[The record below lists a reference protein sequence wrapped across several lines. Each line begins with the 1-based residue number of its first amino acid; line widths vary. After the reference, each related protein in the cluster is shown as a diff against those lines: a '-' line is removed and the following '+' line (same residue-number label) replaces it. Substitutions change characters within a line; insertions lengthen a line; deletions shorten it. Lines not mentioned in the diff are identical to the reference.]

1 MVWVLGWEDLG
12 KLARRQNTGKMS
24 YSMLKWKVHLEE
36 FLYVS
41 LEVRNL
47 ARDSVSS
54 TFHYCKIPQDNFI
67 LWMVGFAS
75 RVYGWKYLKSLLLSA
90 FQVCLCI
97 GLVVCLFVCLFV
109 CLCHSEWVLLIS
121 DSTTYKLN
129 PLVV

>member
-1 MVWVLGWEDLG
+1 MVWVLGWEDLEE
-12 KLARRQNTGKMS
+12 LARRRNTGKMS

-36 FLYVS
+36 FLYVC

-54 TFHYCKIPQDNFI
+54 TFHYCKIDPQDNFI

-75 RVYGWKYLKSLLLSA
+75 RVYGWKNMKSLLLSA

-97 GLVVCLFVCLFV
+97 GLVVCLFVCL
-109 CLCHSEWVLLIS
+109 CHSGWVLPIS